1 MPAVSKP
8 ILCLDFD
15 GVLHSYSSGWK
26 GADVIPDPP
35 TDGAMRFIWDAADHF
50 TIAIFSSRSR
60 QTGGHHAM
68 LRWLEKH
75 FREHW
80 ASDRTRCDD
89 ILAEIQ
95 WPMEKPPAMVT
106 IDDRALTFTGNWAD
120 FDMDTLKAFQPWNKR
135 PQLGATGDF
144 PRGKFNADDE
154 GALTV
159 GVATQDKTVLV
170 NFGKPVAWLGMPKAD
185 AIAFAN
191 TIIQHAGKL

>member
-1 MPAVSKP
+1 MGKP

-80 ASDRTRCDD
+80 ASDRTRADD

-95 WPMEKPPAMVT
+95 WPMEKPPAMIT
-106 IDDRALTFTGNWAD
+106 IDDRALTFNGQWAD
-120 FDMDTLKAFQPWNKR
+120 YDPKNLLRFQPWNKR
-135 PQLGATGDF
+135 EDLIMP
-144 PRGKFNADDE
+144 
-154 GALTV
+154 
-159 GVATQDKTVLV
+159 
-170 NFGKPVAWLGMPKAD
+170 PVMPMLRAPS
-185 AIAFAN
+185 
-191 TIIQHAGKL
+191 